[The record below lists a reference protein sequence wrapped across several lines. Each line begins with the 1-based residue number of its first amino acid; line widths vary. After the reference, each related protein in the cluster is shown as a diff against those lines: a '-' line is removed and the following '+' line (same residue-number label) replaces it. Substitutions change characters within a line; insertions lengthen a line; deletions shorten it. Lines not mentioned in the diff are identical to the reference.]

1 MSKQSFKEALN
12 LAQKLAEF
20 ANLTPEGVND
30 FRNDNPEFVP
40 AGLWTTSS
48 RVGDAPTITP
58 RWQEDQQLLRKAWL
72 NRFPPDDCIRLIVE
86 WANFYWGDESVQR
99 TSEALQK
106 MDATELEAF
115 MSKPENFIKPKAFE
129 AQQAVMFLHD
139 MPWRASRCEREKC
152 RNYFIKDAKG
162 RRFCSPACFT
172 ENRKADKRK
181 YWGDT
186 GSKQRAKKNKAKKRR
201 TKSSL

>member
-99 TSEALQK
+99 TSEAL
-106 MDATELEAF
+106 
-115 MSKPENFIKPKAFE
+115 SK
-129 AQQAVMFLHD
+129 D
-139 MPWRASRCEREKC
+139 GCRRSWRLSC
-152 RNYFIKDAKG
+152 RSLKT
-162 RRFCSPACFT
+162 SS
-172 ENRKADKRK
+172 NRKRSRPSKR
-181 YWGDT
+181 
-186 GSKQRAKKNKAKKRR
+186 
-201 TKSSL
+201 